1 MKLNLNKKNIL
12 VYEAYILSSLIRLG
26 HKPSTKMKFFL
37 NKIDRRKIVILA
49 DSLAGR
55 CYAVTSRIWYKTI
68 NEFKSSFY
76 DILSLTLFVIDSV
89 ANDGRKRGKLGAIEH
104 PPLLPGINSV
114 LLLLLLLL
122 S

>member
-1 MKLNLNKKNIL
+1 MLCSDKQDL
-12 VYEAYILSSLIRLG
+12 VRD
-26 HKPSTKMKFFL
+26 
-37 NKIDRRKIVILA
+37 N
-49 DSLAGR
+49 
-55 CYAVTSRIWYKTI
+55 KTI
-68 NEFKSSFY
+68 NEFKISFY